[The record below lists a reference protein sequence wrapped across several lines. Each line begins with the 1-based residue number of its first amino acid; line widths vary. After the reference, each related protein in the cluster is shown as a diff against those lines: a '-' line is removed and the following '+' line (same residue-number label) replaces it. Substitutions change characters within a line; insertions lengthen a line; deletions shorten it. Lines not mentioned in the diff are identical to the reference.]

1 MPRRRICGVTIEL
14 PPKICYKVP
23 SFPDCFEGRAHGR
36 NHQRRRSRRW
46 YFKMLRCNYGWVWL
60 WAKTAL
66 SAYKTQSNAILEL
79 LQQVA
84 QMSEALVRGEEV
96 HVDFRV

>member
-1 MPRRRICGVTIEL
+1 
-14 PPKICYKVP
+14 
-23 SFPDCFEGRAHGR
+23 
-36 NHQRRRSRRW
+36 
-46 YFKMLRCNYGWVWL
+46 MLRCNYGWVWL

-66 SAYKTQSNAILEL
+66 SAYKAQSNAILEL